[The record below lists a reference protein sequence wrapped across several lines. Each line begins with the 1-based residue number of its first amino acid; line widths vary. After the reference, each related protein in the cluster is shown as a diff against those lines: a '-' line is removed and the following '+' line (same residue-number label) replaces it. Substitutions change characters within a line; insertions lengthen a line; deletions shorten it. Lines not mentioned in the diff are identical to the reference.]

1 MIFFKSDNCLI
12 LQQST
17 ATQLSTTWTD
27 VCSDIIDEVGK
38 NLDKWMN
45 GTSVSSIS
53 IDLSIQLI
61 SIKSDLPDISIL
73 IFIDLVLRANWQQK
87 TTLHV
92 QHTFLPL
99 FCTTTTW
106 NFLVS
111 RFMEKPWMSY
121 VGTKDFFACVMAQSI
136 LSVPIPRAFV
146 RHLSF
151 CFGKAANNAPRWRG
165 PGVHTKTP
173 QWGLKTKQ
181 KRKLKRPTQIAPSR
195 S

>member
-1 MIFFKSDNCLI
+1 MFHRF
-12 LQQST
+12 
-17 ATQLSTTWTD
+17 
-27 VCSDIIDEVGK
+27 
-38 NLDKWMN
+38 
-45 GTSVSSIS
+45 
-53 IDLSIQLI
+53 LSIYRYNPYQSNQIYPIYRYWFL
-61 SIKSDLPDISIL
+61 SIYYSGLTG
-73 IFIDLVLRANWQQK
+73 NNK
-87 TTLHV
+87 TTLYV

-121 VGTKDFFACVMAQSI
+121 VGTKDFFACVMARSI
-136 LSVPIPRAFV
+136 PSVPIPRAFV

-173 QWGLKTKQ
+173 RWGLKTKQ
-181 KRKLKRPTQIAPSR
+181 RKVKRPTQTARKNYCKKDHIRPSDQYQWQNYKLEF
-195 S
+195 

>member
-1 MIFFKSDNCLI
+1 
-12 LQQST
+12 
-17 ATQLSTTWTD
+17 
-27 VCSDIIDEVGK
+27 
-38 NLDKWMN
+38 MN

-53 IDLSIQLI
+53 IDLSIQSI

-73 IFIDLVLRANWQQK
+73 IFIDLLLRANWQQK

-136 LSVPIPRAFV
+136 PSVPIPRAFV

-173 QWGLKTKQ
+173 RWGLKTKQ
-181 KRKLKRPTQIAPSR
+181 RKVKRPTQTARKNYCKKDHIRPSDQYQWQNYKLEF
-195 S
+195 

>member
-1 MIFFKSDNCLI
+1 MDERNKCFIDFYRFIDTIDINQIRFTLLI
-12 LQQST
+12 
-17 ATQLSTTWTD
+17 
-27 VCSDIIDEVGK
+27 
-38 NLDKWMN
+38 
-45 GTSVSSIS
+45 
-53 IDLSIQLI
+53 
-61 SIKSDLPDISIL
+61 DISIL
-73 IFIDLVLRANWQQK
+73 IFIDLLLRANWQQK

-121 VGTKDFFACVMAQSI
+121 VGTKDFFACVMARSI
-136 LSVPIPRAFV
+136 PSVPIPRAFV

-173 QWGLKTKQ
+173 RWGLKTKQ
-181 KRKLKRPTQIAPSR
+181 RKVKRPTQTARKNYCKKDHIRPSDQYQWQNYKLEF
-195 S
+195 